1 MGLTARITRI
11 LPERRHFGIIPL
23 SSNVAQALANLNI
36 KVLEPPSTDGTQSAT
51 FTNETGP
58 RGPAG

>member
-1 MGLTARITRI
+1 MGLTAQITRI

-23 SSNVAQALANLNI
+23 SSNVAQAFANLDI
-36 KVLEPPSTDGTQSAT
+36 KMLATPSMDGTQSAA
-51 FTNETGP
+51 FTDETGP

>member
-11 LPERRHFGIIPL
+11 LPERHHFDIIPL
-23 SSNVAQALANLNI
+23 SSNVAQAFANLDM
-36 KVLEPPSTDGTQSAT
+36 KVLATPSTDGTQSAT